1 MHSPTS
7 SFSDVIK
14 SGFLTLCSC
23 LHFLLNCLREL
34 GGRKKEERG
43 GGIEGREL
51 NMTPPSP
58 RPPAVHTRLHLF
70 DLYNL
75 PFSIHRNFLMSDD
88 VLKKLYKT
96 IFPSPTFWEAVSCF
110 SPFCCFPVEF
120 ASHLGHALISAK
132 SANTGRSVSILP
144 PPQRFYFAKIK
155 LIKN

>member
-23 LHFLLNCLREL
+23 LHFSRNCLREL

-96 IFPSPTFWEAVSCF
+96 IFPFPYFLRSCLVF
-110 SPFCCFPVEF
+110 QPLLLLSCRVRLPLGSF
-120 ASHLGHALISAK
+120 A
-132 SANTGRSVSILP
+132 
-144 PPQRFYFAKIK
+144 YFREVR
-155 LIKN
+155 